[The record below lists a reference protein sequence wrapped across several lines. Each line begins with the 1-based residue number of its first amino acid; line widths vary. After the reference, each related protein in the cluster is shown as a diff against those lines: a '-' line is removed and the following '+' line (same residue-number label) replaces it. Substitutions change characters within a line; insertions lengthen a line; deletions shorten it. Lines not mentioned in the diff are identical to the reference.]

1 MMLARIVILMIT
13 MKMMVMAELVREG
26 DYTTFECTSS
36 DPQWKFCEWNLTV
49 SEKKIVKKY
58 EF

>member
-49 SEKKIVKKY
+49 SEKI
-58 EF
+58 